1 MLKLSWRLP
10 SLRSQDEVPGSPE
23 DIEVTPP
30 RASVH
35 LKVLEGLG
43 RLESAPVS
51 IGKGARS
58 KENWCGLLEA
68 VRNGVPHQVGS
79 HHPGFLVLGGANSD
93 RWGNLLAPALVL
105 SWDEGWGL
113 GQWSQGHKAPSV
125 PEISHSAASVV
136 LSEGKNRPSL

>member
-1 MLKLSWRLP
+1 MLKLSGDFP
-10 SLRSQDEVPGSPE
+10 SLRSQDEGPGSPE

-30 RASVH
+30 RASVR
-35 LKVLEGLG
+35 LKALEGLG

-79 HHPGFLVLGGANSD
+79 HYPGFLVLGGANSD
-93 RWGNLLAPALVL
+93 R
-105 SWDEGWGL
+105 
-113 GQWSQGHKAPSV
+113 
-125 PEISHSAASVV
+125 
-136 LSEGKNRPSL
+136 